1 MVKKVLRKVTSNF
14 LIRSRDVRPKLK
26 NMLKN
31 LLILAGIVLSST
43 ILAQEKYTISGYI
56 QDGESGE
63 ELISA
68 NLFESKSKVGTV
80 SNLYGFY
87 SMTLPKDS
95 VYLTFSYIGYQPQT
109 VGIYLDKDVT
119 LNIKL
124 SESVALETVEIV
136 ATNAQKIEEKTEMS
150 VIDVPIAQI
159 KKIPALL
166 GEVDVMKTLQ
176 LLPGVQSGGEGQSGL
191 YVRGGSPDQNLIL
204 LDGVP
209 VYNANHLFGFF
220 SVFNADAIKD
230 VKLTK
235 GGFPARY
242 GGRLSSVLEI
252 NMKEGNNKKFGGSA
266 SVGLIS
272 SKLTLEGPILK
283 DKASFIISARRTYID
298 ALARP
303 IISYA
308 LRQEGVKGTFGY
320 YFYDLNAKLNYRL
333 SEKDRFYLSAY
344 TGDDRFYVSTTETFE
359 GPAGGDSEFG
369 TRFNLGWGNFTSAA
383 RWNHLWTNKLFSNV
397 TATYS
402 RYNFNTL
409 IGGTDLDKNAAG
421 AIIEGNEVNA
431 NYDSGIDDISVR
443 LDFDYI
449 PLPNHFVKFGTQAIF
464 HRFNPGLFDIEA
476 KFIQNGIENIGID
489 TTFGQDIV
497 NATEY
502 NAFIEDDYKIT
513 DYLKVNGGLHF
524 SGFSLKNTDYVSLQ
538 PRISANFR
546 LPKSVALKASFA
558 TMRQYVQYLTNENLG
573 LPSDQWLP
581 TTDRIKPQDSW
592 QVALGFAKTF
602 SDQYEVSV
610 EGYYKEMQ
618 NLIGYAEGASLF
630 DLGDW
635 QDQVVQGQGNS
646 YGAELFVQ
654 KKKGRLTGWL
664 GYTLSWS
671 NRQFDDKNFGR
682 WYPFKFDRRHD
693 ISIVGIYQLTEGISF
708 AATWVYGTGNAI
720 TFAESQ
726 VPAYLRSFGGFES
739 STLINY
745 FKDRNDFRMG
755 DYHRLDIGFDFTKQR
770 KRYKRTWSLGA
781 YNAYSRRNPFFL
793 NLESRGGFNDNG
805 EWNNETV
812 LRQYSLFPIIP
823 SISYKIEF

>member
-1 MVKKVLRKVTSNF
+1 MLSLAVLTT
-14 LIRSRDVRPKLK
+14 LK
-26 NMLKN
+26 
-31 LLILAGIVLSST
+31 
-43 ILAQEKYTISGYI
+43 AQEKHTISGYI
-56 QDGESGE
+56 QDASSGE

-68 NLFESKSKVGTV
+68 NLYESRNGVGTV

-87 SMTLPKDS
+87 SITLPQDS
-95 VYLTFSYIGYQPQT
+95 VYLTFSYIGYQAQT
-109 VGIYLDKDVT
+109 IGVYLDKDIT

-124 SESVALETVEIV
+124 GESIVLDAVEIV
-136 ATNAQKIEEKTEMS
+136 ATKAEKIEERTEMS

-166 GEVDVMKTLQ
+166 GEVDVLKTLQ

-252 NMKEGNNKKFGGSA
+252 NMKEGNNQEYHGSV
-266 SVGLIS
+266 SLGLIS
-272 SKLTLEGPILK
+272 SKATFEGPIVK
-283 DKASFIISARRTYID
+283 NKASFIVSARRTYID
-298 ALARP
+298 VLARP
-303 IISYA
+303 LISYA
-308 LRQEGVKGTFGY
+308 LRQEGARGTFGY
-320 YFYDLNAKLNYRL
+320 YFYDLNAKINYRI
-333 SEKDRFYLSAY
+333 SDKDRLYFSAY
-344 TGDDRFYVSTTETFE
+344 TGDDKFYVSTIEEFE
-359 GPAGGDSEFG
+359 NGSFGRSEQS
-369 TRFNLGWGNFTSAA
+369 TRFNLGWGNITTAA

-409 IGGTDLDKNAAG
+409 IGT
-421 AIIEGNEVNA
+421 GNEEFNTAGELTDGENLSA
-431 NYDSGIDDISVR
+431 NYDSGIDDISMRV
-443 LDFDYI
+443 DFDYI
-449 PLPNHFVKFGTQAIF
+449 PQPNHFVRFGAQGIV
-464 HRFNPGLFDIEA
+464 HQFNPGLFEINA
-476 KFIQNGIENIGID
+476 AITSNGTQGIALD
-489 TTFGQDIV
+489 TIFGQPTV
-497 NATEY
+497 NSLEY
-502 NAFIEDDYKIT
+502 NVFIEDDYKIT

-524 SGFSLKNTDYVSLQ
+524 SGFSLKNTNYTSLQ

-546 LPKSVALKASFA
+546 LPNSYALKASFA

-581 TTDRIKPQDSW
+581 TTERIKPQDSW
-592 QVALGFAKTF
+592 QVALGVARTF
-602 SDQYEVSV
+602 GEQYEVSV
-610 EGYYKEMQ
+610 ETYYKEMK
-618 NLIGYAEGASLF
+618 NLIGYKEGASLF
-630 DLGDW
+630 QLGDW
-635 QDQVVQGQGNS
+635 QDQVTQGRGNS
-646 YGAELFVQ
+646 YGAEVFIQ
-654 KKKGRLTGWL
+654 KKNGRLTGWL

-671 NRQFDDKNFGR
+671 NRQFDDKNFGK

-693 ISIVGIYQLTEGISF
+693 ISIVGIYELTKRISF

-720 TFAESQ
+720 TFAESL
-726 VPAYLRSFGGFES
+726 VPSVTDSQYGTS
-739 STLINY
+739 STFIEY

-755 DYHRLDIGFDFTKQR
+755 DYHRLDIGFDFTRQR
-770 KRYKRTWSLGA
+770 KRYKRTWTLGA

-793 NLESRGGFNDNG
+793 ARATSF
-805 EWNNETV
+805 ETKPDGSTTSKEV

-823 SISYKIEF
+823 SISYKIDF

>member
-1 MVKKVLRKVTSNF
+1 MKK
-14 LIRSRDVRPKLK
+14 
-26 NMLKN
+26 
-31 LLILAGIVLSST
+31 LLLLAIGAIFSLS
-43 ILAQEKYTISGYI
+43 LCAQEKHTISGYI
-56 QDGESGE
+56 QDAETGEA
-63 ELISA
+63 LISA
-68 NLFESKSKVGTV
+68 NLFEAKNGVGTV

-87 SMTLPKDS
+87 SMTLPTDS
-95 VYLTFSYIGYQPQT
+95 VYLNFSYIGYQSQT

-124 SESVALETVEIV
+124 GQSVELEAVEIV

-150 VIDVPIAQI
+150 VIDVPISQI

-166 GEVDVMKTLQ
+166 GEVDVLKTLQ

-235 GGFPARY
+235 GGYPARF

-252 NMKEGNNKKFGGSA
+252 NMKEGNDKEYHGSV

-272 SKLTLEGPILK
+272 SKATLEGPILK
-283 DKASFIISARRTYID
+283 DKASFIVSARRTYID
-298 ALARP
+298 VLARP
-303 IISYA
+303 LISYA
-308 LRQEGVKGTFGY
+308 LRQEDATGSFGY

-333 SEKDRFYLSAY
+333 SDKDRFYLSAY
-344 TGDDRFYVSTTETFE
+344 TGDDKFYASTAYEYDRGGSSSSVDETK
-359 GPAGGDSEFG
+359 
-369 TRFNLGWGNFTSAA
+369 FNLGWGNITTAA

-409 IGGTDLDKNAAG
+409 IGNSTSELDGAG
-421 AIIEGNEVNA
+421 EIFDGESFSA
-431 NYDSGIDDISVR
+431 NYDSGIDDVSLRV
-443 LDFDYI
+443 DFDYI
-449 PLPNHFVKFGTQAIF
+449 PLPNHFVKFGAQGIR
-464 HRFNPGLFDIEA
+464 HVFNPGIFDLDAE
-476 KFIQNGIENIGID
+476 FTESGSQGIVLD
-489 TTFGQDIV
+489 TTFGQPKV
-497 NATEY
+497 NAIEY
-502 NAFIEDDYKIT
+502 NLFVEDDYKMT
-513 DYLKVNGGLHF
+513 DYLKVNAGLHF
-524 SGFSLKNTDYVSLQ
+524 SGFSLENTNYTSLQ

-546 LPKSVALKASFA
+546 LPNSYALKASFA

-581 TTDRIKPQDSW
+581 TTERIKPQDSW
-592 QVALGFAKTF
+592 QVALGLAKTF
-602 SDQYEVSV
+602 RDQYEFSI
-610 EGYYKEMQ
+610 ETYYKEMK
-618 NLIGYAEGASLF
+618 NLIGYQEGASLF
-630 DLGDW
+630 NLGDW
-635 QDQVVQGQGNS
+635 QDQVTQGQGNS
-646 YGAELFVQ
+646 YGVEFFVQ

-671 NRQFDDKNFGR
+671 NRQFDDKNFGE

-693 ISIVGIYQLTEGISF
+693 VSIVGIYELTKRISF

-720 TFAESQ
+720 TFAESV
-726 VPAYLRSFGGFES
+726 VPSVTDTEYGTRSVFIE
-739 STLINY
+739 N
-745 FKDRNDFRMG
+745 FKNRNDFRMG
-755 DYHRLDIGFDFTKQR
+755 DYHRLDVGFDFTRQR
-770 KRYKRTWSLGA
+770 KRYKRTWSIGA

-793 NLESRGGFNDNG
+793 QPTTKYVENPDGSYTSEQ
-805 EWNNETV
+805 V

-823 SISYKIEF
+823 SISLKIDF